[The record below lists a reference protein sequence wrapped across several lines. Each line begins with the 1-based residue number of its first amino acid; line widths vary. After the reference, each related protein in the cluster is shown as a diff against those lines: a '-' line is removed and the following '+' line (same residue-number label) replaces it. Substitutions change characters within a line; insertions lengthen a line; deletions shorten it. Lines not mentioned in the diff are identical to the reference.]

1 METEHRI
8 VTAVYGAKES
18 TDKADDLIR
27 SYIPFIRS
35 EATKFLGRLCTD
47 QDDEYSIAMMA
58 FYEAIMGY
66 ERGRGTF
73 LGYAALLIKSR
84 LIDYTRKEAR
94 HQGKI
99 SLDEELGGEDD
110 RALVDTLA
118 DSRDYYE
125 ESAHREATRQEIEEL
140 SGVMAQFDV
149 SFSDV
154 ADNCPRQE
162 RTLEA
167 CAKAIRYAGE
177 NKRLLDELLRTKKL
191 PLAQLVQG
199 SGVERKTLER
209 HRKYIL
215 AMLLIQTNGYEI
227 IRGHLYHVLKK
238 GGAPV

>member
-8 VTAVYGAKES
+8 VRSVYAAKEDS
-18 TDKADDLIR
+18 DKADDLIR

-35 EATKFLGRLCTD
+35 EATKFMGRFCTD

-94 HQGKI
+94 HQGQI

-110 RALVDTLA
+110 RALLDTLA

-154 ADNCPRQE
+154 ADNCPKQE
-162 RTLEA
+162 RTMEA

-177 NKRLLDELLRTKKL
+177 NKKLLDELLRTKKL